1 MATEHDFECITHL
14 AHGSAQAHGFDRQ
27 VEQVAAMSGSECQRF
42 ERSFDGC
49 VVARGFDFLQTCD
62 LSIAHG
68 DVIDVARFDGVFT
81 GEFVFVHANDHVL
94 ARVNPCLFLCGSG
107 LNL

>member
-1 MATEHDFECITHL
+1 
-14 AHGSAQAHGFDRQ
+14 
-27 VEQVAAMSGSECQRF
+27 MSGSECQRF

-68 DVIDVARFDGVFT
+68 DVIDVARFDGVFA
-81 GEFVFVHANDHVL
+81 GEFVFIHADDHVL
-94 ARVNPCLFLCGSG
+94 A
-107 LNL
+107 